1 MVDYQKRDKN
11 DIYNIPLLGFIFK
24 NKLFI
29 RVLQTAVLVLF
40 IYAIAFGIIYP
51 SKEENIFTSAVFWS
65 LFWPLFIVVTLS
77 TFGRVFCGICPHGF
91 MGKYI
96 TKFGLKKKMPKALA
110 NPFIGVTLLIVGFWL
125 VYYIYPQ
132 AYKTPI
138 ATAIFFIVLTLL
150 SVVFFYIYKDM
161 SYCKSICPIGTMMRG
176 FSKISFTTLGTYEES
191 CKSCTTFECASAC
204 SYNLKP
210 FTFDKRD
217 SMTDCTLC
225 MDCSDA
231 CEAVSFK
238 LVKPSNS
245 LFKKFQ
251 IHKVEIWAMILIT
264 AAITITMSFHHAL
277 SRVAIS
283 DQYVWS
289 RMGAFLEQKV
299 AIPGLDY
306 VGISALFLA
315 MVITISLVYGG
326 MFIASKILKEDFK
339 KVFYTLGYAITPI
352 FIIGGL
358 SHTYEFFFLHHYS
371 DIANGLIQ
379 GFGISTEEVK
389 ALATRKD
396 SWTRIFSVMN
406 HIAVIWAFI
415 IMAKRINFFTASKM
429 AKTAAFF
436 FASSLIIFYL
446 GLNVYKGYA
455 FKTYGAK
462 KSGHNHGSHSTKS
475 FNSVDKKSAILLQS
489 GENKD
494 KGAVCGMDL
503 AMFYKTNH
511 SATLN
516 GEVKQYCSLDC
527 LAQDLYINNLLLQN
541 IQVVDVKS
549 LKFIDAKEATY
560 IFTIK
565 QKGAMNKG
573 AKYAFS
579 SKKDAYEFSKK
590 YSGKIM
596 SFDELI
602 ELTKKNLNTNS

>member
-1 MVDYQKRDKN
+1 
-11 DIYNIPLLGFIFK
+11 
-24 NKLFI
+24 
-29 RVLQTAVLVLF
+29 
-40 IYAIAFGIIYP
+40 
-51 SKEENIFTSAVFWS
+51 
-65 LFWPLFIVVTLS
+65 
-77 TFGRVFCGICPHGF
+77 
-91 MGKYI
+91 
-96 TKFGLKKKMPKALA
+96 MPKALA

-283 DQYVWS
+283 DQYIWS

-299 AIPGLDY
+299 SIPGLDY

-315 MVITISLVYGG
+315 MTITISLVYGG
-326 MFIASKILKEDFK
+326 MFVASRILKEDF
-339 KVFYTLGYAITPI
+339 
-352 FIIGGL
+352 
-358 SHTYEFFFLHHYS
+358 
-371 DIANGLIQ
+371 
-379 GFGISTEEVK
+379 
-389 ALATRKD
+389 
-396 SWTRIFSVMN
+396 
-406 HIAVIWAFI
+406 
-415 IMAKRINFFTASKM
+415 
-429 AKTAAFF
+429 
-436 FASSLIIFYL
+436 
-446 GLNVYKGYA
+446 
-455 FKTYGAK
+455 
-462 KSGHNHGSHSTKS
+462 
-475 FNSVDKKSAILLQS
+475 ILL
-489 GENKD
+489 D
-494 KGAVCGMDL
+494 MR
-503 AMFYKTNH
+503 
-511 SATLN
+511 
-516 GEVKQYCSLDC
+516 
-527 LAQDLYINNLLLQN
+527 
-541 IQVVDVKS
+541 
-549 LKFIDAKEATY
+549 
-560 IFTIK
+560 
-565 QKGAMNKG
+565 
-573 AKYAFS
+573 
-579 SKKDAYEFSKK
+579 
-590 YSGKIM
+590 
-596 SFDELI
+596 
-602 ELTKKNLNTNS
+602 